1 MNKLFEKFKINT
13 KLIKNIDFSIL
24 IVVFLI
30 VAFGIVNIYSA
41 IGPKYAM
48 LQFCWMIAGM
58 ITIYF
63 I

>member
-1 MNKLFEKFKINT
+1 MNKLFEKFKINA

-41 IGPKYAM
+41 TEA
-48 LQFCWMIAGM
+48 
-58 ITIYF
+58 
-63 I
+63 